1 MSATPLRIA
10 YQGAPG
16 AFSEQAI
23 RVCFQGQEVMSVP
36 FPDFAMVGAAVR
48 GGVMDFG
55 MLPVE
60 NSSAGP
66 VLAATEVLAAGGL
79 AQVDQVVLRIRLCL
93 LGLRNARADSLQ
105 RIISHPVALAQCAR
119 FLMQFEGVQNEAF
132 YDTAGAAAE
141 VSLRRDPTL
150 GALASETAADRY
162 DLDLLAR
169 DVHDDPANRTR
180 FVLVRRLSGSER

>member
-1 MSATPLRIA
+1 MSAQPLRIA

-23 RVCFQGQEVMSVP
+23 RVCFQGQDVMSVP
-36 FPDFAMVGAAVR
+36 FPDFATVGAAVR
-48 GGVMDFG
+48 RGVMDYG

-66 VLAATEVLAAGGL
+66 VLAATEILAAGDL
-79 AQVDQVVLRIRLCL
+79 AQVEQVVLRVRLCL
-93 LGLRNARADSLQ
+93 LGLRNARADGLR

-119 FLMQFEGVQNEAF
+119 SLMQFEGVQSEAF

-141 VSLRRDPTL
+141 VALRRDAAL

-162 DLDLLAR
+162 DLDILAR
-169 DVHDDPANRTR
+169 DVHDDPGNRTR
-180 FVLVRRLSGSER
+180 FVLVKRLSGGEG